1 MMDDERKEYLSQYK
15 KDNLK
20 RIVVNVKIN
29 DYDEIKLA
37 ADMEGASVSRYIKSL
52 IAKDIKAKKGTAVY
66 RIALKRKNQNG
77 SPLDYFKSHPK
88 QELEKVIFDSY
99 DITGRYTG
107 KAVALLTPE
116 EAAKYREAQKEKS
129 AKDKT

>member
-1 MMDDERKEYLSQYK
+1 MDDERKKYLSQYK

-20 RIVVNVKIN
+20 RIVVNVKID
-29 DYDEIKLA
+29 DYDKIKLA

-52 IAKDIKAKKGTAVY
+52 IEKDIKAKQGTAVY
-66 RIALKRKNQNG
+66 RIALQRKNQNG
-77 SPLDYFKSHPK
+77 SQLDYFKRPPK

-116 EAAKYREAQKEKS
+116 EAAKYREAQKEKV
-129 AKDKT
+129 AQDKT

>member
-1 MMDDERKEYLSQYK
+1 MDDERKEYLSRYK

-20 RIVVNVKIN
+20 RIVVNVKID
-29 DYDEIKLA
+29 DYDKIKLA

-52 IAKDIKAKKGTAVY
+52 IEKDIKAKQGTAVY
-66 RIALKRKNQNG
+66 RIALQRKNQNG
-77 SPLDYFKSHPK
+77 STLDCFKRPQK

-99 DITGRYTG
+99 DITGRHTG

-129 AKDKT
+129 AQDKA

>member
-1 MMDDERKEYLSQYK
+1 MDDERKEYLRQYK

-20 RIVVNVKIN
+20 RVVLNVKGD
-29 DYDEIKLA
+29 DYDKIKLA

-52 IAKDIKAKKGTAVY
+52 IEKDIKAKQGTAVY
-66 RIALKRKNQNG
+66 RIALQRKNQDG
-77 SPLDYFKSHPK
+77 SSPDYFKSPPK

-99 DITGRYTG
+99 DVACRYTG

-116 EAAKYREAQKEKS
+116 EAAKYREAQKEK
-129 AKDKT
+129 AAEDKT

>member
-1 MMDDERKEYLSQYK
+1 MDDERKEYLGQYK

-77 SPLDYFKSHPK
+77 SPLDYFKSNPK

-129 AKDKT
+129 AQDKA

>member
-1 MMDDERKEYLSQYK
+1 MDDERKEYLKQYK
-15 KDNLK
+15 KKNLK
-20 RIVVNVKIN
+20 RISLDVKEDVYEQVKIAA
-29 DYDEIKLA
+29 KL
-37 ADMEGASVSRYIKSL
+37 DGVSVSRYIKSL
-52 IAKDIKAKKGTAVY
+52 IAKDINVKQDTVAY
-66 RIALKRKNQNG
+66 RIAVNKKNQVVG